1 LAHYDAESFP
11 SCCCCCRRR
20 RLDFTFGSS
29 MHCLS
34 WHLASACNS
43 DRCRVHT
50 IFPVSSMANWTSSVT
65 RLLAK
70 QTRDWDMLTMPA
82 SDKLTIFSWH
92 QPVRAWQFQLLLRV
106 SD

>member
-34 WHLASACNS
+34 
-43 DRCRVHT
+43 
-50 IFPVSSMANWTSSVT
+50 
-65 RLLAK
+65 
-70 QTRDWDMLTMPA
+70 
-82 SDKLTIFSWH
+82 
-92 QPVRAWQFQLLLRV
+92 
-106 SD
+106 